1 MKKGL
6 SHGVSNERV
15 YKYCLAYL
23 DYSSSLLTTFY
34 ILGFLIAIHRG
45 FIGRN
50 LSGTSISKKVKCQNP
65 LHLPPRE

>member
-6 SHGVSNERV
+6 SPGVSNERV

-45 FIGRN
+45 FIG
-50 LSGTSISKKVKCQNP
+50 GTSISNKVKCQNP